1 MANNFS
7 FNEYLVIDTT
17 GSVGIGST
25 NPIAR
30 FYVTGSSTTTSQTTA
45 IFRPGTA
52 NQTAG
57 AAVLDVQS
65 STGTSL
71 FFVSGSGNI
80 GVGIS
85 NPTSYKLDVVGQ
97 IKSRNQASGDTT
109 GITLGNNGTEK
120 ARIQFTASDDSA
132 RFKIEV
138 GSINASSER
147 ISFYAGPL
155 GGVATNE
162 AMIIG
167 GNGNVG
173 IGTGTLA
180 TSRLLVT
187 GSGATSST
195 STMHLVN
202 SSNTSLLYVRD
213 DGNIGVGTTSPGYTL
228 QIGSGATVGT
238 RTLALI
244 DSGYGIV
251 IKGGNGNGIVQSLGT
266 TVPLE
271 LQAGN
276 GNNGNYY
283 FTSTGNVGIGSS
295 TVSSKIFVYTT
306 QNDAST
312 TPSFDF
318 HGAFMRIGDYT
329 TNLSFTNGVGI
340 KIHDG
345 GVIHYSVGQISGKFL
360 ISDTSNDGNALF
372 PASRSDIIAISST
385 NVGIGTTLIDS
396 KLVVNGNTV
405 ISGTL
410 NPDTDAARDLG
421 TSLKRW
427 RTLFAANISGSLTP
441 TGATAG
447 SVFFAGASGQIQQDN
462 SNFFWDDTNNRLGI
476 GTATPTTALDVNGV
490 VNAATGYRIAGGATN
505 GYVLKGNGT
514 NFVSAQL
521 SYSELSGTPTIGD
534 ATLTVG
540 VSGTGLSISATP
552 TFTANATSN
561 KTITITS
568 NATSS
573 NTVSTIV
580 ARDANGDFNAGRIN
594 VIIDSSDTRAVT
606 TTPETLARAGVVFDF
621 KTNGTNALTDGGS
634 YHGLMTFRQYGSTTD
649 WSGGRSHQLGFTDN
663 DNVWHRS
670 GTSTTW
676 GTWYKFYHTG
686 NLTNPTTGTGTTSYV
701 ARWTGTGTLGTG
713 VLYDNAT
720 NAGVGTNSPQ
730 ALLHVGAGPDTPTI
744 SDTALIVSNTSTT
757 NLAVRDSTNNVELM
771 NYAYSGGGLIGT
783 ATSHS
788 LGIRTANSTAITIDT
803 SQRVGIGTTIT
814 SNKLSIYDSSVD
826 QLYIRGTST
835 SRSGIRID
843 NTAGYQSQILL
854 ADGGT
859 DKWQFG
865 KQTDNTFFLYDAT
878 ATKNIIQGTYRN
890 LGRSDIAL
898 VPYQDGRAGIGTDPS
913 TNGKLEI
920 YATGSL
926 QGIYQSDGTRW
937 MRVLAGTT
945 SAGAYNDITQAND
958 SAIIFSAGSSGTGA
972 FVLAP
977 WTTGTKGLRMDSS
990 GQVGIGTATMSRSLV
1005 VNGSDALINDLTVGR
1020 GGVASNVGSSNT
1032 AIGYGAGASLTVGY
1046 SYNTSVGGSALAT
1059 NSAGERNTAL
1069 GNSSLLNYNPTAS
1082 TGDSTAVGYSSLYNS
1097 TTGISNTAVGSYS
1110 LYSATTTSYNTAI
1123 GVEAMRNGIVMD
1135 RSVAVGYRAMYVAGG
1150 DDDNVAVGYQS
1161 AYSLDKGDRCT
1172 AIGSISLFNMKD
1184 NTDSTAVG
1192 YASLYA
1198 NTGSYNTSM
1207 GSYSLV
1213 SNTTG
1218 TGNVAVGYAAGL
1230 LNSTAS
1236 GNVAVGYQAMY
1247 SNTTASGSVGV
1258 GYESLYSSTGADNTA
1273 IGWWAGRSVST
1284 GINNVAVGSNA
1295 LRSVT
1300 STSSNVAV
1308 GYRALELSTGT
1319 SNTALGTAAGYRLTT
1334 GGSNVAIGALAL
1346 AASSTLSGST
1356 AVGTGALVAATGDG
1370 NTGLGYLAGSSITSG
1385 TGNVVVGSYSG
1396 NSGGLDIRTS
1406 NNNII
1411 LSDGQGT
1418 VRMHIDYT
1426 GAVGI
1431 GTTTAFGGYM
1441 LHLYSGSNKSTNMLL
1456 QSDVDMSTGIYLQ
1469 AGSGVGHFYRPTGS
1483 GNYRLGTTSSTAL
1496 DIQTGGTTAINI
1508 DTSQNVGVGTTQPTL
1523 NSGAETAKFSVQTAS
1538 DSLLATT
1545 AIRMHNPGGFGAT
1558 RIEWVSDPVG
1568 SGGEWRPGYIQSG
1581 DGGTYTGK
1589 LLFYTNGTGSGNKWG
1604 SSLGMTVSNGSVG
1617 IGTST
1622 PNTTYGKLHV
1632 WTSLAYGGN
1641 NTGRLTGTGNTI
1653 TIVNSTGEVR
1663 ENTSSRRFKKDIQ
1676 PYVAGLEKILLLNPM
1691 SFKYLSDDTMPC
1703 VGMIAEDLHD
1713 LGIFE
1718 EFLTFDGEGLP
1729 SGIRYPEIV
1738 PLLINGIKELKS
1750 DNDTLKSEIQS
1761 LKDQISS
1768 ILAMLSNK

>member
-57 AAVLDVQS
+57 AAVLDVQN

-1020 GGVASNVGSSNT
+1020 GSASADSTNVALGSSANSTVTSGQYNTAVGFYANRQNNAGDNTAVGYTAMDGNTASGNTAVGSQALYSVTSGPYNTAVGYKSLWSAGTSNYSVGVGAEAGYGGSSAGRT
-1032 AIGYGAGASLTVGY
+1032 AIGYQ
-1046 SYNTSVGGSALAT
+1046 ALAAAA
-1059 NSAGERNTAL
+1059 SAYT
-1069 GNSSLLNYNPTAS
+1069 
-1082 TGDSTAVGYSSLYNS
+1082 TAVGYRSLNANTTGVNNVGLGAYTLEVNDTGDNNTAVGANALLKLLKYHRNTAVGAESMANS
-1097 TTGISNTAVGSYS
+1097 TQGQDSVAVGYKTLYSTSTDVANVAVGSYS
-1110 LYSATTTSYNTAI
+1110 LQT
-1123 GVEAMRNGIVMD
+1123 
-1135 RSVAVGYRAMYVAGG
+1135 VAGG
-1150 DDDNVAVGYQS
+1150 SYNVGIGYSSLYSVSTGGFNVAVGPQ
-1161 AYSLDKGDRCT
+1161 A
-1172 AIGSISLFNMKD
+1172 
-1184 NTDSTAVG
+1184 
-1192 YASLYA
+1192 
-1198 NTGSYNTSM
+1198 
-1207 GSYSLV
+1207 
-1213 SNTTG
+1213 G
-1218 TGNVAVGYAAGL
+1218 T
-1230 LNSTAS
+1230 
-1236 GNVAVGYQAMY
+1236 
-1247 SNTTASGSVGV
+1247 
-1258 GYESLYSSTGADNTA
+1258 
-1273 IGWWAGRSVST
+1273 
-1284 GINNVAVGSNA
+1284 
-1295 LRSVT
+1295 
-1300 STSSNVAV
+1300 
-1308 GYRALELSTGT
+1308 
-1319 SNTALGTAAGYRLTT
+1319 
-1334 GGSNVAIGALAL
+1334 
-1346 AASSTLSGST
+1346 
-1356 AVGTGALVAATGDG
+1356 
-1370 NTGLGYLAGSSITSG
+1370 SITSG
-1385 TGNVVVGSYSG
+1385 GGNVVIGGYGAGGSFA
-1396 NSGGLDIRTS
+1396 TQT
-1406 NNNII
+1406 NNIF
-1411 LSDGQGT
+1411 LSDGNGNL
-1418 VRMHIDYT
+1418 RMIIT
-1426 GAVGI
+1426 GSTGFVGI
-1431 GTTTAFGGYM
+1431 GTTQPNSSVAVYN
-1441 LHLYSGSNKSTNMLL
+1441 SSTN
-1456 QSDVDMSTGIYLQ
+1456 
-1469 AGSGVGHFYRPTGS
+1469 
-1483 GNYRLGTTSSTAL
+1483 GTTSVEVQAPPYSGVSSSTAKFSL
-1496 DIQTGGTTAINI
+1496 SIAGTEYGRMQVKYGLSAPAETVIAAVGSGQALALETNSARAVTI
-1508 DTSQNVGVGTTQPTL
+1508 DTSQRVGVGTGTP
-1523 NSGAETAKFSVQTAS
+1523 
-1538 DSLLATT
+1538 DTT
-1545 AIRMHNPGGFGAT
+1545 ANTKLHVYNGNAIFNNTYGINWTGL
-1558 RIEWVSDPVG
+1558 
-1568 SGGEWRPGYIQSG
+1568 SGP
-1581 DGGTYTGK
+1581 
-1589 LLFYTNGTGSGNKWG
+1589 TNGTRTATTLDHYDYGTWTPVFAGASSAGSY
-1604 SSLGMTVSNGSVG
+1604 S
-1617 IGTST
+1617 
-1622 PNTTYGKLHV
+1622 
-1632 WTSLAYGGN
+1632 
-1641 NTGRLTGTGNTI
+1641 LTGTKAYYARVGKLVIATLYTKVSSVGTAGSGTWKITGLPYASSSGIGVASVGRFSTLGSSVATISGVVEEGNTHVDMYVTTANASTNTAAPINTYVTTNTEIWMTI
-1653 TIVNSTGEVR
+1653 TYRN
-1663 ENTSSRRFKKDIQ
+1663 
-1676 PYVAGLEKILLLNPM
+1676 
-1691 SFKYLSDDTMPC
+1691 
-1703 VGMIAEDLHD
+1703 
-1713 LGIFE
+1713 
-1718 EFLTFDGEGLP
+1718 
-1729 SGIRYPEIV
+1729 
-1738 PLLINGIKELKS
+1738 
-1750 DNDTLKSEIQS
+1750 
-1761 LKDQISS
+1761 
-1768 ILAMLSNK
+1768 